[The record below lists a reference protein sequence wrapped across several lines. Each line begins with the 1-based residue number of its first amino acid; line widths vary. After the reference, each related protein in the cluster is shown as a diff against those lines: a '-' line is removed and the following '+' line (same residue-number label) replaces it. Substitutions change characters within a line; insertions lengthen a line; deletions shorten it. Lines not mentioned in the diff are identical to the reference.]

1 MVLPSIVMVQ
11 ALVMAFSI
19 LFTNLY
25 ELHLGGTL
33 DHPHAFSL
41 MLIIP
46 FIGTTLA
53 LLRHNWCVAAR
64 VAVWA
69 PFFLSS

>member
-1 MVLPSIVMVQ
+1 
-11 ALVMAFSI
+11 MAFSI

-25 ELHLGGTL
+25 ELHLGGSL

-53 LLRHNWCVAAR
+53 LLRHNWCGACCPHHPLPPPPSPNCVMCM
-64 VAVWA
+64 
-69 PFFLSS
+69 